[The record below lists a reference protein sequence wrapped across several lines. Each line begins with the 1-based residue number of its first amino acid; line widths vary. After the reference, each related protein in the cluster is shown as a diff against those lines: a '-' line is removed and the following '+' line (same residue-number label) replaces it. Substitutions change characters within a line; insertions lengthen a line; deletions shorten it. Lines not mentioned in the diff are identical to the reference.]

1 MALSQATI
9 PQTGFESEEDI
20 EGANAKNLKV
30 TMVIIYFKNA
40 FDSVHRGLLMKILK
54 AYGIPEILLV
64 ELISEMYTGTMAKFV
79 TADGMTKAFAILAGD
94 WSTTIWRHTCSIPVH
109 NFH

>member
-30 TMVIIYFKNA
+30 TMVFIYFKKA
-40 FDSVHRGLLMKILK
+40 FDSVHRDLLMKILK
-54 AYGIPEILLV
+54 AYGIPEILV

-79 TADGMTKAFAILAGD
+79 TADGMKKAFAILAGD
-94 WSTTIWRHTCSIPVH
+94 WSTAWRHSCSIPVH
-109 NFH
+109 NFR